1 MKQGKPPAP
10 AMARDR
16 WQQRSRAFAVRAA
29 LAEQEVAR
37 LRQRVALVERFVRH
51 DVRTPLTV
59 ILGHT
64 QMLAEGLIPVSRAA
78 QSYSVMLRQSER
90 LSTVLDGLAAPSD
103 SPPPGRVAWVTCAP
117 GREQEVA
124 QALVGLLVIVGDPEV
139 CALRDEGE
147 LHIDLAD
154 AAMPASEVRRVVE
167 AALAEE

>member
-29 LAEQEVAR
+29 LAEQELAR
-37 LRQRVALVERFVRH
+37 LRKRVALVERFVRH

-59 ILGHT
+59 ILGHA
-64 QMLAEGLIPVSRAA
+64 QMLAEGWIPAARAA
-78 QSYSVMLRQSER
+78 QSYSVMVRQSER
-90 LSTVLDGLAAPSD
+90 LNSVLDGLAAPAD
-103 SPPPGRVAWVTCAP
+103 PPPPGRVAWVTCAP

-147 LHIDLAD
+147 LHIDLTD
-154 AAMPASEVRRVVE
+154 AAMSASELRSVVE
-167 AALAEE
+167 AALSEE